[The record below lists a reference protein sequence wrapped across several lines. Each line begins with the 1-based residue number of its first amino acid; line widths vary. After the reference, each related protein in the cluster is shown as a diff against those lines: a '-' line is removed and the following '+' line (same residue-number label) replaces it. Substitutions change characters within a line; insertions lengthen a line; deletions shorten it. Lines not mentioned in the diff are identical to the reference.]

1 MKSTKR
7 TKRTARQL
15 FRLCLVKGV
24 VNEDRTRLVAKGLAQ
39 SRRRGALAVL
49 ADIQRLVRLD
59 RDRHS
64 AVVESATPLT
74 TDVRDRVQMGLT
86 RTYGPDLV
94 TSFEHNPDLI
104 GGMRIKVGSDVYDG
118 SVRGRLA
125 ALEAG
130 L

>member
-24 VNEDRTRLVAKGLAQ
+24 VDEDRTRLVAKRLAQ

-64 AVVESATPLT
+64 AIVESATPLAS
-74 TDVRDRVQMGLT
+74 DVRDRVQMGLT
-86 RTYGPDLV
+86 RTYGPGLV